1 MALKNNYNFNTI
13 TKNQKFLGLLQK
25 SKKSFSVNLLDK
37 NLLNL
42 KAIYFNT
49 KLDTRAVSS
58 EKLKTTTLN
67 FCPAEDLLGSFAFA
81 AKAKVGQRGKSK
93 GKGIKKQIQGLS
105 DWSHFVYTKRIT
117 NSKNIQ
123 TRFRSIISDQKKRIA
138 FDNKELI
145 GTLLKSLL
153 CVDFSPK
160 PQLYQ
165 LDIRFNEAFHKN
177 LPYIGP
183 GLILEQSI
191 NRRYTQKQGISNIR
205 NRCIVTGRSSII
217 GKFRLS
223 RISFRRYAG
232 QGLIP
237 GLVKRSH

>member
-25 SKKSFSVNLLDK
+25 SKKSFSANLLDK

-42 KAIYFNT
+42 KAIFFNT
-49 KLDTRAVSS
+49 KLDAGAVSS
-58 EKLKTTTLN
+58 QKLKATTLN
-67 FCPAEDLLGSFAFA
+67 
-81 AKAKVGQRGKSK
+81 
-93 GKGIKKQIQGLS
+93 KGIKKIQDLS
-105 DWSHFVYTKRIT
+105 DWSNFVYTKRRT
-117 NSKNIQ
+117 NSKKIQ
-123 TRFRSIISDQKKRIA
+123 TRFRSIISDQKKRTA

-153 CVDFSPK
+153 CADFSPK
-160 PQLYQ
+160 LQ
-165 LDIRFNEAFHKN
+165 LDQLDLRFKDFNKVN
-177 LPYIGP
+177 LSYIGP

>member
-1 MALKNNYNFNTI
+1 MAFKNNYNFNTI

-25 SKKSFSVNLLDK
+25 SKESFSVNLLNK

-42 KAIYFNT
+42 KAIYLNT
-49 KLDTRAVSS
+49 KFDSKVLKKTQ
-58 EKLKTTTLN
+58 KLKTT
-67 FCPAEDLLGSFAFA
+67 AF
-81 AKAKVGQRGKSK
+81 KGFSK
-93 GKGIKKQIQGLS
+93 PLCIKKQIQGLS
-105 DWSHFVYTKRIT
+105 DWSNFVYTKRIT
-117 NSKNIQ
+117 NSKKIQ

-153 CVDFSPK
+153 CIDFSPK
-160 PQLYQ
+160 LQLYQ
-165 LDIRFNEAFHKN
+165 LDIRFNEVNN

-191 NRRYTQKQGISNIR
+191 NRQYTQKQGISNIR

>member
-13 TKNQKFLGLLQK
+13 TKNQKFFFLLKKK
-25 SKKSFSVNLLDK
+25 SKKSFSANLLDK

-42 KAIYFNT
+42 KAISFNT
-49 KLDTRAVSS
+49 KLDAGI
-58 EKLKTTTLN
+58 KKQFKTTTLN
-67 FCPAEDLLGSFAFA
+67 KD
-81 AKAKVGQRGKSK
+81 
-93 GKGIKKQIQGLS
+93 IKKIQDLS
-105 DWSHFVYTKRIT
+105 DWSNFVYTKRRT
-117 NSKNIQ
+117 NSKKIQ

-153 CVDFSPK
+153 CVNFSPK
-160 PQLYQ
+160 LQ
-165 LDIRFNEAFHKN
+165 LDQLDLRFKDFNKVN

-191 NRRYTQKQGISNIR
+191 NRQYTQKQGISNIR

>member
-25 SKKSFSVNLLDK
+25 SKKSFSANLLDK

-42 KAIYFNT
+42 KAIYLNT
-49 KLDTRAVSS
+49 KLDARAVSS
-58 EKLKTTTLN
+58 QKLKTTT
-67 FCPAEDLLGSFAFA
+67 
-81 AKAKVGQRGKSK
+81 
-93 GKGIKKQIQGLS
+93 
-105 DWSHFVYTKRIT
+105 FVYTKRRT
-117 NSKNIQ
+117 NSKKIQ

-160 PQLYQ
+160 LQLYQ
-165 LDIRFNEAFHKN
+165 LDIGFTEALHN
-177 LPYIGP
+177 NSPYIGP

-191 NRRYTQKQGISNIR
+191 NRQYTQKQGISNIR

>member
-1 MALKNNYNFNTI
+1 MTLKNNYNFNAI
-13 TKNQKFLGLLQK
+13 IKNQTFLGLLKK
-25 SKKSFSVNLLDK
+25 SKKSFSVNLLNK

-49 KLDTRAVSS
+49 KLKTRFASS
-58 EKLKTTTLN
+58 RKDEIVTFN
-67 FCPAEDLLGSFAFA
+67 N
-81 AKAKVGQRGKSK
+81 
-93 GKGIKKQIQGLS
+93 GIKKQIQGLS
-105 DWSHFVYTKRIT
+105 DWSDFAYTKRVS
-117 NSKNIQ
+117 NSKKIQ
-123 TRFRSIISDQKKRIA
+123 TRFRSIISDQKKRIT
-138 FDNKELI
+138 FDHHELT

-153 CVDFSPK
+153 SVNFSPK
-160 PQLYQ
+160 LQFYQ
-165 LDIRFNEAFHKN
+165 LDICFNETFH

-191 NRRYTQKQGISNIR
+191 NRQYTKKQGISNIR

>member
-13 TKNQKFLGLLQK
+13 TKNQNFLGLLQK
-25 SKKSFSVNLLDK
+25 SKKAFSANLLDK

-42 KAIYFNT
+42 KAISFNT
-49 KLDTRAVSS
+49 KFDARAVNSQS
-58 EKLKTTTLN
+58 
-67 FCPAEDLLGSFAFA
+67 
-81 AKAKVGQRGKSK
+81 
-93 GKGIKKQIQGLS
+93 IKRIQGLS
-105 DWSHFVYTKRIT
+105 DWSNFVYTKRRT
-117 NSKNIQ
+117 NSKKIQ

-160 PQLYQ
+160 LQLYQ
-165 LDIRFNEAFHKN
+165 LDLRFNEALHKN

-191 NRRYTQKQGISNIR
+191 NRQYTQKQGISNIR
-205 NRCIVTGRSSII
+205 NRCIVTGRGSII

-223 RISFRRYAG
+223 RISLRRYAG

-237 GLVKRSH
+237 GLVKH

>member
-25 SKKSFSVNLLDK
+25 SKKSFSVNLFSK

-49 KLDTRAVSS
+49 KYTRAVSS

-67 FCPAEDLLGSFAFA
+67 FCPAEDLLVLPK
-81 AKAKVGQRGKSK
+81 AKAKEQRGKSK

-191 NRRYTQKQGISNIR
+191 NRQYTQKQGISNIR

>member
-1 MALKNNYNFNTI
+1 MALKNNYNFNAI
-13 TKNQKFLGLLQK
+13 TKNQKFFRLLKK
-25 SKKSFSVNLLDK
+25 SKKSFSVNLLNK

-42 KAIYFNT
+42 KAVYFNI
-49 KLDTRAVSS
+49 KLSTTFDRPV
-58 EKLKTTTLN
+58 KFKTISLSN
-67 FCPAEDLLGSFAFA
+67 
-81 AKAKVGQRGKSK
+81 
-93 GKGIKKQIQGLS
+93 GINTQIQDLS
-105 DWSHFVYTKRIT
+105 DWSNFAYTKRMT
-117 NSKNIQ
+117 NSKTIQ

-138 FDNKELI
+138 FDNQELI

-160 PQLYQ
+160 FQLFQ
-165 LDIRFNEAFHKN
+165 LDIGFTETLHKN

-191 NRRYTQKQGISNIR
+191 NRHYTQKQGISNIR

-223 RISFRRYAG
+223 RINFRRYAG